1 MSRAFSL
8 IAIAIVMAT
17 MVGCTGN
24 KVYSHYQHTL
34 ISGWEKNDILT
45 FSVPSLKESGTYS
58 PELMLRINGSYPFMG
73 VTMIV
78 EQKKFP
84 SQETRIDTLKCS
96 LIDDKG
102 NTKGQGLS
110 YYQYSFPIEPMQ
122 LAAGNSLQ
130 VSIRHNMKR
139 EILPGISD
147 VGYSLSL
154 H

>member
-1 MSRAFSL
+1 MNKALRL
-8 IAIAIVMAT
+8 TAIATAMAA

-24 KVYSHYQHTL
+24 KVYDHYQHTL

-45 FSVPSLKESGTYS
+45 FSVPSLKTSGAYS
-58 PELMLRINGSYPFMG
+58 ADLMLRINGSYPFMS

-84 SQETRIDTLKCS
+84 SLETRIDTLKCS

-110 YYQYSFPIEPMQ
+110 YYQYSFPIASMQ
-122 LAAGNSLQ
+122 LAAGDSLQ
-130 VSIRHNMKR
+130 VSIRHDMKR